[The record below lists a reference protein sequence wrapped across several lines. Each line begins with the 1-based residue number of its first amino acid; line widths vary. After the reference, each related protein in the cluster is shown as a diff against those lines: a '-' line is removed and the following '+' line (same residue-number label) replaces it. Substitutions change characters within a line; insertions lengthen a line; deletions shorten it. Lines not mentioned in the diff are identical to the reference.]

1 MKRMMVAA
9 LMTVGFCLAGSV
21 SHAGWGTCSGCHNDT
36 MAPGKDQFLAKFK
49 TVDALVK
56 AAQATTNPMMAR
68 MKQDTDGLKA
78 AAAELG
84 LKPE

>member
-1 MKRMMVAA
+1 MKRMMVAV
-9 LMTVGFCLAGSV
+9 LITIGLCFAGSA
-21 SHAGWGTCSGCHNDT
+21 HAGWGTCAGCHNGT

-49 TVDALVK
+49 TVDAMVK
-56 AAQATTNPMMAR
+56 AAQATTNPMMAK
-68 MKQDTDGLKA
+68 MKQDTEGLKA